1 MAVAI
6 NINVNTSEKVGAP
19 TISISELKEL
29 VQVYVNSLRVN
40 VVVPEGGK
48 TNVSS
53 YSHSLSSL
61 RGVCKSKISDNQAID
76 EYLTEKYQ

>member
-6 NINVNTSEKVGAP
+6 NINVNTSQKVGAP
-19 TISISELKEL
+19 TISIIELKEL
-29 VQVYVNSLRVN
+29 VQAYVNSLRVN
-40 VVVPEGGK
+40 VVVPDDGK

-61 RGVCKSKISDNQAID
+61 RGVCKSEISDDQAID

>member
-6 NINVNTSEKVGAP
+6 NINVNTSQKVGAP
-19 TISISELKEL
+19 TISITELKEL
-29 VQVYVNSLRVN
+29 VQAYVNSLRVN
-40 VVVPEGGK
+40 VVVPDDEK

-61 RGVCKSKISDNQAID
+61 RGVCKSEISDDQAID

>member
-6 NINVNTSEKVGAP
+6 NINVNTSQKVGAP
-19 TISISELKEL
+19 TISITELKEL
-29 VQVYVNSLRVN
+29 VQAYVNSLRVN
-40 VVVPEGGK
+40 VVVPDDEK

-61 RGVCKSKISDNQAID
+61 RGVCKSEISDDQAID
-76 EYLTEKYQ
+76 E